1 MKTFW
6 LIENM
11 LHEEEFYTRMTAA
24 LQKRGI
30 EYALVDFI
38 PSEGKTQLERIMA
51 KNTGKMFIPYGCI
64 QFIDWY
70 SKLKLIGVSPTVE
83 SAVFFDLKKLAFDY
97 YSSYWGHYLLNQRNV
112 ITTYAELERRKDF
125 FYEILGEADT
135 IFVRPNSNDKVF
147 TGRKFYKEEFDVEIR
162 RMGYSIEPNFD
173 PHMKVVVAAPKNV
186 VKEWRFAV
194 VNKKVVTATLYNV
207 NGLHEE
213 ESGCTNIHASN
224 MADEIANHS
233 WQPDDVYAL
242 DICETKSG
250 EVAMLEIGS
259 LNSAGWYQ
267 MDCGAIIDAMEGW
280 REKYEKEMRV

>member
-1 MKTFW
+1 
-6 LIENM
+6 
-11 LHEEEFYTRMTAA
+11 
-24 LQKRGI
+24 
-30 EYALVDFI
+30 
-38 PSEGKTQLERIMA
+38 
-51 KNTGKMFIPYGCI
+51 
-64 QFIDWY
+64 
-70 SKLKLIGVSPTVE
+70 
-83 SAVFFDLKKLAFDY
+83 
-97 YSSYWGHYLLNQRNV
+97 
-112 ITTYAELERRKDF
+112 
-125 FYEILGEADT
+125 
-135 IFVRPNSNDKVF
+135 
-147 TGRKFYKEEFDVEIR
+147 
-162 RMGYSIEPNFD
+162 MGFNFEQSFD

-194 VNKKVVTATLYNV
+194 VNKKIVTATLYNV
-207 NGLHEE
+207 NGLHNEQE
-213 ESGCTNIHASN
+213 GCTNAHASN